1 MATTRRAMRAIESAQ
16 ADPELV
22 ASLLSSKSD
31 AEASVAF
38 SLLRYSVTDRDLLQ
52 IANLRGVLQLLPTGA
67 FRTGESLELSERA
80 GGYESTGRSYRRA
93 FDSSSGVF
101 GVEFVG
107 QDHSCRA
114 IMIHTPRG
122 RIPLVGTDRATVDE
136 ALVPMLV
143 QHGILLDAILEAL
156 ELLGSSL
163 TPSIYVTSDDF
174 LAEHRSENIR
184 DTLGGLF

>member
-1 MATTRRAMRAIESAQ
+1 MRAIESAH

-38 SLLRYSVTDRDLLQ
+38 SLLRYSITDCDLLQ
-52 IANLRGVLQLLPTGA
+52 IANLREVLQLLPTSP
-67 FRTGESLELSERA
+67 FRTGESLELLKRA

-93 FDSSSGVF
+93 FESSGGVF

-114 IMIHTPRG
+114 ILVHTPAG
-122 RIPLVGTDRATVDE
+122 RIPLAGTEQTTVDE
-136 ALVPMLV
+136 SLVPLLV

-156 ELLGSSL
+156 SLLGSPL
-163 TPSIYVTSDDF
+163 VPPIYVTADDF

>member
-1 MATTRRAMRAIESAQ
+1 MATTRRTMRAIESAQ

-38 SLLRYSVTDRDLLQ
+38 SLLRYSLTDRDLLQ
-52 IANLRGVLQLLPTGA
+52 IANLREVLQLLPTGP
-67 FRTGESLELSERA
+67 FRTGECLELLERA

-93 FDSSSGVF
+93 FDSSGGTF

-107 QDHSCRA
+107 QGHSCRA
-114 IMIHTPRG
+114 ILVHTPSG
-122 RIPLVGTDRATVDE
+122 RIPVVGTEQTTVDE
-136 ALVPMLV
+136 ALVPLLV
-143 QHGILLDAILEAL
+143 RHGILLDAILEAL

-163 TPSIYVTSDDF
+163 APQIYITVDDF
-174 LAEHRSENIR
+174 LAEHQTESVR